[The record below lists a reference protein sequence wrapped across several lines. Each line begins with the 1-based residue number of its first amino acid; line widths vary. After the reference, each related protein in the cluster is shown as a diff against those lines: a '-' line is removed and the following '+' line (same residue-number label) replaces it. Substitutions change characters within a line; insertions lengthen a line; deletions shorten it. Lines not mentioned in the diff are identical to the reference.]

1 MDKTNDLTTSSDAA
15 SESDNNTSS
24 SSSNNNNNSGSK
36 MEANVGEKR
45 PSSGPEQNVQDAK
58 KSKVDVTSLPTR
70 QYLDS
75 TVVPILLEG
84 LAALARA
91 RPDQPIDFLIQF
103 LQSHKQDFEK

>member
-15 SESDNNTSS
+15 SESDNNT

>member
-1 MDKTNDLTTSSDAA
+1 MDNINDLTTSSDAT
-15 SESDNNTSS
+15 SESDNNNTT
-24 SSSNNNNNSGSK
+24 SSSNNNK

-45 PSSGPEQNVQDAK
+45 SASSSEQTIPDAK
-58 KSKVDVTSLPTR
+58 KSKVDVSSLPTR

-103 LQSHKQDFEK
+103 LQNHKQDYEK